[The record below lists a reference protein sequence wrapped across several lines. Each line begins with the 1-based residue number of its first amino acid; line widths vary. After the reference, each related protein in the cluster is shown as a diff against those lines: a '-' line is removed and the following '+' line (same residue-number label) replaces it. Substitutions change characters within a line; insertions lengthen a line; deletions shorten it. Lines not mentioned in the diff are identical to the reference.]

1 MKKIKKTENKIS
13 QLINNNEITDMVT
26 AKQDKI
32 RDYYQKWIEDKQK
45 EFVGLYTDIEEKLSK
60 KDNHELIIEDLRK

>member
-26 AKQDKI
+26 AKQDQI
-32 RDYYQKWIEDKQK
+32 RDYYQKWIDVKQK